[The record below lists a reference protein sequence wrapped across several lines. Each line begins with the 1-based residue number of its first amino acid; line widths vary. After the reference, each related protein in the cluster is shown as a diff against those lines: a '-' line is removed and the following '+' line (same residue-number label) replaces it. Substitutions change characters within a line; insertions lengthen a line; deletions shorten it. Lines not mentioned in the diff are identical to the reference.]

1 MIMMPMTTPAASADS
16 EETSRPMPSPTP
28 RKKGATVRAAKKP

>member
-1 MIMMPMTTPAASADS
+1 MLMIPITMPAAKADS
-16 EETSRPMPSPTP
+16 DETSNERASPVL